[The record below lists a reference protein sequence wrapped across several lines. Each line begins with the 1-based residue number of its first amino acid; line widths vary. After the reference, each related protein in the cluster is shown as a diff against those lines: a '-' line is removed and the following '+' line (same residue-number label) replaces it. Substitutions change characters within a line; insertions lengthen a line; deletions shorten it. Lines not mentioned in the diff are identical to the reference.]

1 MSGLFLDLQAFLWIP
16 MDQWSKVK
24 TCVSCFWRCPG
35 TSAPSA
41 TNLTVSLFLCSSESN
56 VRGKSRALEGHRV
69 SWKSSSRVWDGDK
82 GVAGRNRREKYLPYE
97 GSLIYPPGKS
107 TIFSKKGNKTI
118 TSIQAQ
124 SFTRRDLFTEARK
137 IRTAQALHRQNKNK
151 PRCSVTNVV
160 NNLSLSRRLLD
171 TCENNWVSGQT
182 LSRVKFQVDSVR
194 VKSCVKFKWK
204 VLVLK
209 LVSKFLVSFNVEPCV
224 EYYEFASNHVSIFKR
239 KDFEPNLVS
248 NFPFP

>member
-82 GVAGRNRREKYLPYE
+82 GVAGRNRREKYFPYE
-97 GSLIYPPGKS
+97 GSLIYPPGKLM
-107 TIFSKKGNKTI
+107 IFYKKGNK
-118 TSIQAQ
+118 
-124 SFTRRDLFTEARK
+124 K
-137 IRTAQALHRQNKNK
+137 IELVAK
-151 PRCSVTNVV
+151 PY
-160 NNLSLSRRLLD
+160 L
-171 TCENNWVSGQT
+171 VSN
-182 LSRVKFQVDSVR
+182 
-194 VKSCVKFKWK
+194 FKWI
-204 VLVLK
+204 VY
-209 LVSKFLVSFNVEPCV
+209 VS
-224 EYYEFASNHVSIFKR
+224 
-239 KDFEPNLVS
+239 NLVS
-248 NFPFP
+248 NLSEKYWC